1 MKNYGIVHGGAEQ
14 AVPLVVGKDTV
25 YVHTNITKLE
35 PDPNDEFAPADLY
48 SYEEVQYD
56 KDEYIGLISN
66 KNDVLEVKVGTQDSV
81 INELMFEIIP
91 TMIGGGV

>member
-48 SYEEVQYD
+48 SYEEIQYD
-56 KDEYIGLISN
+56 KDEYIGLISK
-66 KNDVLEVKVGTQDSV
+66 KNDTLESQLTDTQVALADVFEKVLAVS
-81 INELMFEIIP
+81 
-91 TMIGGGV
+91 

>member
-25 YVHTNITKLE
+25 YVHTNITKIE

-48 SYEEVQYD
+48 SYEEIQYD

-66 KNDVLEVKVGTQDSV
+66 KNDTLELQLIDTQIALADVFEQVLAVS
-81 INELMFEIIP
+81 
-91 TMIGGGV
+91 

>member
-25 YVHTNITKLE
+25 YVHTNIKKLE
-35 PDPNDEFAPADLY
+35 ADPNDEFAPADLY
-48 SYEEVQYD
+48 SYEEIQYD

-66 KNDVLEVKVGTQDSV
+66 KNDTLELQLTDTQIALADVFEKVLAVS
-81 INELMFEIIP
+81 
-91 TMIGGGV
+91 

>member
-35 PDPNDEFAPADLY
+35 PHPNDEFAPADLY
-48 SYEEVQYD
+48 SYEEIQYD
-56 KDEYIGLISN
+56 KDEYIGLISK
-66 KNDVLEVKVGTQDSV
+66 KNDTLESQLTDTQVALADVFEKVLVVS
-81 INELMFEIIP
+81 
-91 TMIGGGV
+91 

>member
-56 KDEYIGLISN
+56 KDEYIRLMAEKSIMMDEALTELI
-66 KNDVLEVKVGTQDSV
+66 L
-81 INELMFEIIP
+81 
-91 TMIGGGV
+91 GGVM

>member
-35 PDPNDEFAPADLY
+35 TDPNDEFAPADLY

-56 KDEYIGLISN
+56 KDEYIGLMSEKSIMM
-66 KNDVLEVKVGTQDSV
+66 DEALT
-81 INELMFEIIP
+81 ELIL
-91 TMIGGGV
+91 GGVM

>member
-14 AVPLVVGKDTV
+14 AIPLVVGKDTV

-48 SYEEVQYD
+48 SYEEIQYD

-66 KNDVLEVKVGTQDSV
+66 KNDVLESQLTDTQIALAD
-81 INELMFEIIP
+81 IFEQ
-91 TMIGGGV
+91 VLAVS

>member
-25 YVHTNITKLE
+25 YVHTNIIKLE

-56 KDEYIGLISN
+56 KDEYIGFIS
-66 KNDVLEVKVGTQDSV
+66 KKSDILDSQVTDAQVALTDIYEQILGGTSA
-81 INELMFEIIP
+81 
-91 TMIGGGV
+91 

>member
-48 SYEEVQYD
+48 SYEEIQYD

-66 KNDVLEVKVGTQDSV
+66 KNDSLESQLIDTQIALADVFEQVLAVS
-81 INELMFEIIP
+81 
-91 TMIGGGV
+91 

>member
-14 AVPLVVGKDTV
+14 AIPLVVVKDTV
-25 YVHTNITKLE
+25 YVHTNLTKLE

-48 SYEEVQYD
+48 SYEEIQYD

-66 KNDVLEVKVGTQDSV
+66 KNDTLELQLTNTQIALADVFEQVLAVS
-81 INELMFEIIP
+81 
-91 TMIGGGV
+91 

>member
-14 AVPLVVGKDTV
+14 AIPLVVGKDTV

-48 SYEEVQYD
+48 SYEEIQYD

-66 KNDVLEVKVGTQDSV
+66 KNDSLELQLTDTQIALADVFEQVLAV
-81 INELMFEIIP
+81 I
-91 TMIGGGV
+91 

>member
-14 AVPLVVGKDTV
+14 AIPLVVGKDTV

-66 KNDVLEVKVGTQDSV
+66 KNDALELQLTDTQIALADVFEQVLAVS
-81 INELMFEIIP
+81 
-91 TMIGGGV
+91 

>member
-56 KDEYIGLISN
+56 KDEYIGLISK
-66 KNDVLEVKVGTQDSV
+66 KNDTLELQLTDTQTALADVFEQVLAVS
-81 INELMFEIIP
+81 
-91 TMIGGGV
+91 

>member
-48 SYEEVQYD
+48 SYEEIQYD

-66 KNDVLEVKVGTQDSV
+66 KNDTLELQLTDTQIALADIFEQVLAVS
-81 INELMFEIIP
+81 
-91 TMIGGGV
+91 

>member
-48 SYEEVQYD
+48 SYEEIQYD

-66 KNDVLEVKVGTQDSV
+66 KNDSLESQLTDTQIALANVFEQVLAVS
-81 INELMFEIIP
+81 
-91 TMIGGGV
+91 

>member
-14 AVPLVVGKDTV
+14 AIPLVVGKDTV

-48 SYEEVQYD
+48 SYEEIQYD

-66 KNDVLEVKVGTQDSV
+66 KNDTLELQLTDTQIALADV
-81 INELMFEIIP
+81 FEQILA
-91 TMIGGGV
+91 VS

>member
-1 MKNYGIVHGGAEQ
+1 MENYGIVHGGAEQ
-14 AVPLVVGKDTV
+14 AIPLVVGKDTV

-48 SYEEVQYD
+48 SYEEIQYD

-66 KNDVLEVKVGTQDSV
+66 KNDSLESQLIETQIALADVFEQVLAVS
-81 INELMFEIIP
+81 
-91 TMIGGGV
+91 

>member
-14 AVPLVVGKDTV
+14 AIPLVVGKDTV

-48 SYEEVQYD
+48 SYEEIQYD
-56 KDEYIGLISN
+56 KD
-66 KNDVLEVKVGTQDSV
+66 DVLESQLTDTQIALAD
-81 INELMFEIIP
+81 IFEQ
-91 TMIGGGV
+91 VLAVS

>member
-14 AVPLVVGKDTV
+14 AIPLVVGKDTV

-48 SYEEVQYD
+48 SYEEIQYD

-66 KNDVLEVKVGTQDSV
+66 KNDSLESQLIDTQIALADVFEQVLAVS
-81 INELMFEIIP
+81 
-91 TMIGGGV
+91 

>member
-25 YVHTNITKLE
+25 YVHTNITKIE

-48 SYEEVQYD
+48 SYEEIQYD

-66 KNDVLEVKVGTQDSV
+66 KNDSLESQLIDTQIALADVFEQVLAVS
-81 INELMFEIIP
+81 
-91 TMIGGGV
+91 

>member
-14 AVPLVVGKDTV
+14 AIPLVVGKDTV

-48 SYEEVQYD
+48 SYEEIQYD

-66 KNDVLEVKVGTQDSV
+66 KNDVLESQLTDTQIALADV
-81 INELMFEIIP
+81 FEQ
-91 TMIGGGV
+91 VLAVS

>member
-35 PDPNDEFAPADLY
+35 PDPNDELAPADLY
-48 SYEEVQYD
+48 SYEEIQYD

-66 KNDVLEVKVGTQDSV
+66 KNDTLELQLADTQIALADVFEQVLVVS
-81 INELMFEIIP
+81 
-91 TMIGGGV
+91 

>member
-56 KDEYIGLISN
+56 KDEYIGLMSE
-66 KNDVLEVKVGTQDSV
+66 KNAQLETDQQTLSDAVAD
-81 INELMFEIIP
+81 II
-91 TMIGGGV
+91 MGGAL

>member
-35 PDPNDEFAPADLY
+35 TDPNDEFAPADLY
-48 SYEEVQYD
+48 SYEEIQYD

-66 KNDVLEVKVGTQDSV
+66 KNDTLKLQLTDTQIALADV
-81 INELMFEIIP
+81 FEQILA
-91 TMIGGGV
+91 VS

>member
-35 PDPNDEFAPADLY
+35 TDPNDEFAPADLY

-56 KDEYIGLISN
+56 KNEYIGLISK
-66 KNDVLEVKVGTQDSV
+66 KNDTLESQLTDTQVALADVYEQVL
-81 INELMFEIIP
+81 
-91 TMIGGGV
+91 GVA

>member
-48 SYEEVQYD
+48 SYEEIQYD

-66 KNDVLEVKVGTQDSV
+66 KNDTLELQLIDTQIALADVFEQVLAVS
-81 INELMFEIIP
+81 
-91 TMIGGGV
+91 